1 MSLRHQTSRE
11 APLPPWPESRA
22 LSLFGLWVMAQ
33 VCLSVLLLERS
44 VSCGAPCPVRSGAA
58 TSVLVFGSRGGGRV
72 GVCADWRRPG
82 LGPTPLLSPLLGSG
96 PTLAQPLSRLVAS
109 TWEVPPLSQL
119 TPSAPHGNILGPR
132 LRLAPSPALG
142 VSSWGTA
149 GTALP
154 PMGWSPRLLR
164 TAF

>member
-1 MSLRHQTSRE
+1 MSLRHQASRE
-11 APLPPWPESRA
+11 VPLPPWPESRA

-33 VCLSVLLLERS
+33 VCLPVLLLERS
-44 VSCGAPCPVRSGAA
+44 VPCGAPCPVRSELPHLSWSLGAEEGGA
-58 TSVLVFGSRGGGRV
+58 WGCVWTGGGP
-72 GVCADWRRPG
+72 A
-82 LGPTPLLSPLLGSG
+82 LGPHFCCPFSLALTPPWLSHSAVWLLLPGKY
-96 PTLAQPLSRLVAS
+96 
-109 TWEVPPLSQL
+109 PPLSQL

-132 LRLAPSPALG
+132 LRFAPSPALG